1 MLGLAFHPN
10 YKTNRYFFV
19 FYCAV
24 DESNQRYNRLSRF
37 EVNPENPNVA
47 LHSSEKILISQKD
60 EGNNHNSG
68 DLHFGPDGYLYV
80 SLGDEGGGYDSFD
93 NAQRINKDFFSGILR
108 LDVDELQENL
118 RPNPHPAVHGN
129 YRVPADNPYV
139 GATSFNNIPV
149 NPEDVRTEFWAV
161 GLRNPWRMSFDPATG
176 RLFAGDVGQGEREE
190 VNIIEKGGNYGWAF
204 REGTIDGPS
213 GRPSGVTSID
223 PIFEYSRFHGTSIIG
238 GVFYWGNKMPE
249 LAGSYITAD
258 FAHGHVRALQF
269 KDDGSVVPIYLCNDQ
284 QITAF
289 GIDPSNGDVLTA
301 DRDEGRIER
310 LVRSSPSGSSPI
322 PSTLSQTGAF
332 ADLSTLTPNPGW
344 VPYEINVP
352 FWSDYAI
359 KSRWFTVP
367 NPESQMVFSETG
379 SWGFPVGSAWLKH
392 FEMEMIEGDPESR
405 RRLETR
411 FILRTDTGIYGVTYK
426 WNEDETEAKLVPE
439 EGENEVLE
447 IQTSEGVVRNQLW
460 RYPSRAECMACHDHS
475 AGWALG
481 FHTAQLNRE
490 FHYPGGSANQLTAL
504 HEAGYFS
511 DSTAP
516 EPNLLPA
523 LAKAD
528 NKEVSLEFRVRSY
541 LDANCS
547 QCHSPNGLAQ
557 GELDAR
563 YETPT
568 EFSNLIRGMLN
579 SPELGADVLMIQPGA
594 LEHSMLLSRIQTRG
608 AGQMPPM
615 GSNELDPAAIELI
628 TEWIETGL
636 ADYKT
641 YAEWRVAEFGSENA
655 DLSEPTEDA
664 DQDGASNLLEYLTHT
679 NPRVAG
685 DAWKI
690 SLVLDSGSLTL
701 QIPRLKN
708 RSFQIQYTDDL
719 HALEGAEW
727 KPLNHPVNR
736 PFFSSEDVLES
747 LNLDLDKRPG
757 RVYRAL
763 LVAP

>member
-1 MLGLAFHPN
+1 
-10 YKTNRYFFV
+10 
-19 FYCAV
+19 
-24 DESNQRYNRLSRF
+24 
-37 EVNPENPNVA
+37 
-47 LHSSEKILISQKD
+47 
-60 EGNNHNSG
+60 
-68 DLHFGPDGYLYV
+68 
-80 SLGDEGGGYDSFD
+80 
-93 NAQRINKDFFSGILR
+93 
-108 LDVDELQENL
+108 
-118 RPNPHPAVHGN
+118 
-129 YRVPADNPYV
+129 
-139 GATSFNNIPV
+139 
-149 NPEDVRTEFWAV
+149 
-161 GLRNPWRMSFDPATG
+161 
-176 RLFAGDVGQGEREE
+176 
-190 VNIIEKGGNYGWAF
+190 
-204 REGTIDGPS
+204 
-213 GRPSGVTSID
+213 
-223 PIFEYSRFHGTSIIG
+223 
-238 GVFYWGNKMPE
+238 
-249 LAGSYITAD
+249 
-258 FAHGHVRALQF
+258 
-269 KDDGSVVPIYLCNDQ
+269 
-284 QITAF
+284 
-289 GIDPSNGDVLTA
+289 
-301 DRDEGRIER
+301 
-310 LVRSSPSGSSPI
+310 
-322 PSTLSQTGAF
+322 
-332 ADLSTLTPNPGW
+332 
-344 VPYEINVP
+344 
-352 FWSDYAI
+352 
-359 KSRWFTVP
+359 
-367 NPESQMVFSETG
+367 MVFSETG

-426 WNEDETEAKLVPE
+426 WNEDETEAELVPE
-439 EGENEVLE
+439 EGENAVLE
-447 IQTSEGVVRNQLW
+447 VQTSEGIVRNQLW

-511 DSTAP
+511 NSTAP

-528 NKEVSLEFRVRSY
+528 DKEVSLEFRVRSY

-547 QCHSPNGLAQ
+547 QCHNPNGLAQ
-557 GELDAR
+557 GDLDAR

-579 SPELGADVLMIQPGA
+579 SPELGDDVLMIQPGA
-594 LEHSMLLSRIQTRG
+594 PEHSMLLSRIQTRG

-636 ADYKT
+636 ADYQT
-641 YAEWRVAEFGSENA
+641 YGEWRVAEFGSENA

-719 HALEGAEW
+719 HALGGADW